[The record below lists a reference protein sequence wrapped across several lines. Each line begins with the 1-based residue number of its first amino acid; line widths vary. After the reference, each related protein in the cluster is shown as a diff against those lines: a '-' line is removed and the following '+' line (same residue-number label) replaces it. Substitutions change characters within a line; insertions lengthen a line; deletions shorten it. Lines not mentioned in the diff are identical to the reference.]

1 VTITPA
7 FLDFFTRC
15 IAEGRADILLQGGR
29 RSGKTFATFQFI
41 DAVGRTVGGLNVLV
55 VCGSYPQL
63 QSTMQDFTD
72 CIGASVKGN
81 VVNGYSAMTGLHT
94 LWQFRNIDAKEKAQ
108 GVKCDIMF
116 VNEAVNVAQEVIETL
131 AVGVRWF
138 KVYNFNPTKKG
149 FIQSLIQADGGNL
162 MLTTWASN
170 PHLTPEQLQEFERMK
185 ERAQRPT
192 ATRHDEYMYRVYYC
206 GEFSDMAGA
215 VFGTVERVT
224 TDHYREIPATEV
236 YGVDFG
242 FALDG
247 DPTTMV
253 GCKVW
258 QKCAY
263 FHEYIYERGLTNDED
278 LARRMVAAGVDRH
291 SLIFGD
297 YGGAGKGRMYTLIT
311 ADNGK
316 WEGDIAGGIPM
327 QNAVKGTIL
336 DGLSQMLSMDAIYV
350 TDTSTNL
357 RDEMEGYELDDSG
370 KPHGADHA
378 IDAARYALTYAK
390 NYL

>member
-1 VTITPA
+1 MISKTFA
-7 FLDFFTRC
+7 DFFKRTG
-15 IAEGRADILLQGGR
+15 AERHVFLQGGR
-29 RSGKTFATFQFI
+29 RSGKTYATFQYLRAYAGLI
-41 DAVGRTVGGLNVLV
+41 GGCKVLV
-55 VCGSYPQL
+55 VCASYPQL
-63 QSTMQDFTD
+63 QKTMEDYQ
-72 CIGASVKGN
+72 GATGVMVSGSIVG
-81 VVNGYSAMTGLHT
+81 GYHATTEGGT
-94 LWQFRNIDAKEKAQ
+94 VWQFAHFDHPTKAQ
-108 GVKCDIMF
+108 GTQCDFLFI
-116 VNEAVNVAQEVIETL
+116 NECVNVERAVAEVL
-131 AVGVRWF
+131 MQSARLQCF
-138 KVYNFNPTKKG
+138 YNYNPTKRFWG
-149 FIQSLIQADGGNL
+149 SDFQNSNNV
-162 MLTTWASN
+162 MHTTFRDN
-170 PHLTPEQLQEFERMK
+170 TYLTPAQTAEFEALK

-192 ATRHDEYMYRVYYC
+192 STRHDEYMYRVYYC

-215 VFGTVERVT
+215 VFGSVERVT
-224 TDHYREIPATEV
+224 TDHYKEIPATEV

-263 FHEYIYERGLTNDED
+263 FHEYVYERGLTNDEE

-357 RDEMEGYELDDSG
+357 RDEMEGYELDDGG

-378 IDAARYALTYAK
+378 IDAARYALMYAK

>member
-1 VTITPA
+1 MISKTFA
-7 FLDFFTRC
+7 DFFKRTGDERHVF
-15 IAEGRADILLQGGR
+15 LQGGR
-29 RSGKTFATFQFI
+29 RSGKTFATFQYLRAYAGLI
-41 DAVGRTVGGLNVLV
+41 GGCKVLV
-55 VCGSYPQL
+55 VCASYPQL
-63 QSTMQDFTD
+63 QKTMEDFQ
-72 CIGASVKGN
+72 GATGVMVSGSIVG
-81 VVNGYSAMTGLHT
+81 GYHATTEGGT
-94 LWQFRNIDAKEKAQ
+94 VWQFAHFDHPTKAQ
-108 GVKCDIMF
+108 GTQCDFLFI
-116 VNEAVNVAQEVIETL
+116 NECVNVERAVAEVL
-131 AVGVRWF
+131 MQSARLQCF
-138 KVYNFNPTKKG
+138 YNYNPTKKFWG
-149 FIQSLIQADGGNL
+149 SDFQNTNNV
-162 MLTTWASN
+162 MTTTFKDNAY
-170 PHLTPEQLQEFERMK
+170 LTPAQAAEFEALK

-215 VFGTVERVT
+215 VFGSVERVT
-224 TDHYREIPATEV
+224 TDHYKEIPATEV

-247 DPTTMV
+247 DPTTMI

-263 FHEYIYERGLTNDED
+263 FHEYIYERGLTNDEE

-316 WEGDIAGGIPM
+316 WEGDIACGIPM

-357 RDEMEGYELDDSG
+357 RDEMEGYELDDGG